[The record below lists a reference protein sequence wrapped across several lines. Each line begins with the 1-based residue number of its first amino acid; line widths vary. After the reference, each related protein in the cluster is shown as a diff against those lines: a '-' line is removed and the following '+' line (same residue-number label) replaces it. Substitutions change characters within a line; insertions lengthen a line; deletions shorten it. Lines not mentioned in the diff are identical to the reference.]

1 MLTFELMREKRIL
14 IITPEEPLVKPDFE
28 RLSETVD
35 SFISKNGP
43 LVGLMIVAKSFPGWK
58 NFSAMIAHF
67 KFVMDHQR
75 HIKRVHPPASPRP
88 VWLSPPIR
96 SASSAAFGPAAPRS
110 SAPCDACASS
120 GTARRDRSRTQRATW
135 LLLSLPRHADRP
147 AGWECELSTV
157 DSAFL
162 LAGALV
168 AGAYF
173 DADDG
178 G

>member
-75 HIKRVHPPASPRP
+75 HIKRV
-88 VWLSPPIR
+88 
-96 SASSAAFGPAAPRS
+96 AAVTDS
-110 SAPCDACASS
+110 DIVSI
-120 GTARRDRSRTQRATW
+120 
-135 LLLSLPRHADRP
+135 LPRIVEHLVHPEVRQFSSNETGRA
-147 AGWECELSTV
+147 
-157 DSAFL
+157 
-162 LAGALV
+162 LAWLE
-168 AGAYF
+168 
-173 DADDG
+173 DG
-178 G
+178 L